1 MTASSSVG
9 RLLILT
15 QGAVGKLDFITE
27 EERDEFIHYYADHTE
42 ERLRQSLLVWRAN
55 RASPTDLAKAQEL
68 DKSRRGAV

>member
-27 EERDEFIHYYADHTE
+27 EERDEFIHYYADHAE
-42 ERLRQSLLVWRAN
+42 ERLRQSLLTWRAN
-55 RASPTDLAKAQEL
+55 RATPTDLTRAQEL